1 MNYRSVYENVWLY
14 SKYYADMIAMSVRL
28 MENDESY
35 ASLLVI
41 FNTLELM
48 FKSIRENDSY
58 NFSDDT
64 KWMYENGYLTVD
76 EFEYINSENGI
87 RVLRNK
93 MTHKDFYEY
102 IIIIDEIVYP
112 FTEKDTWDVICQ
124 SIVPKITTI
133 INNIISKRLIK

>member
-41 FNTLELM
+41 FNTLELI

-58 NFSDDT
+58 NFSDNT
-64 KWMYENGYLTVD
+64 KWMYKNGYLTVD

-124 SIVPKITTI
+124 SIVPKITNI